1 MHQENERLTEI
12 MSNVGRTVGFPE
24 INASFIVSKDFK
36 ISWKRRGKHLDIMI
50 SDYVADAPDRVL
62 IDLSRTIMDI
72 VRGRPYEY
80 GKEYLEWVTSDKFI
94 CDNRKIYIRRSKNIT
109 RDPIGKELNLIESI
123 DRLLDSS
130 LLTPE
135 DIQNSF
141 FSWTVHPNYRKVG
154 YCSPMMRVVAVSSA
168 LDDLSV
174 PDYVVDFVVYHESL
188 HLRQGYRPS
197 KRAHDHSF
205 KKEED
210 LFPGR
215 KDAEKYLNNL
225 KNKI

>member
-1 MHQENERLTEI
+1 MHRENERLTEI
-12 MSNVGRTVGFPE
+12 MSNVGKTVGFPE

-36 ISWKRRGKHLDIMI
+36 ISWKRRGQQFNVMI
-50 SDYVADAPDRVL
+50 SDYIADAPDRVL
-62 IDLSRTIMDI
+62 IDLSETIMDI

-80 GKEYLEWVTSDKFI
+80 GKEYLEWVTSDEFI
-94 CDNRKIYIRRSKNIT
+94 SDNRKTYIRRSKNIT
-109 RDPIGKELNLIESI
+109 RDPVGKERDLIESV

-130 LLTPE
+130 LLTSK

-141 FSWTVHPNYRKVG
+141 FSWTVRPNYRKVG

-168 LDDLSV
+168 LDHLSV

-197 KRAHDHSF
+197 KRAHDPSF
-205 KKEED
+205 RKEED
-210 LFPGR
+210 MFPRR
-215 KDAEKYLNNL
+215 KEAEKYLNDL